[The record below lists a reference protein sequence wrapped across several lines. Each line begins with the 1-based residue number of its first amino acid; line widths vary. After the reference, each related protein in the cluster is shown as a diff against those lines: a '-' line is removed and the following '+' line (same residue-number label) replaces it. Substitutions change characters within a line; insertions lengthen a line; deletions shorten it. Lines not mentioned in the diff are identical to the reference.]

1 MKLASRYAK
10 CTFEPLIHS
19 KIGAGLT
26 EKEKNRFKINANL
39 NGLGVGDLL
48 ISHLRELVPKLRN
61 QGLLGLKLAS
71 QVGSK
76 VVQALRL

>member
-1 MKLASRYAK
+1 M
-10 CTFEPLIHS
+10 
-19 KIGAGLT
+19 
-26 EKEKNRFKINANL
+26 INANL

-48 ISHLRELVPKLRN
+48 ISHLRELEPKLRN

-76 VVQALRL
+76 VVQAMRL